1 MFFSVINKNLHWEF
15 INKNLVTFKLLK
27 DEMKLGVK
35 NFRELCKKPKY
46 RGTNIYIYIYIL
58 YNIYIYISECKNWGY
73 VEQVQG
79 VKWYVSY

>member
-46 RGTNIYIYIYIL
+46 RGTNIYINGMLNGMLVI
-58 YNIYIYISECKNWGY
+58 K
-73 VEQVQG
+73 QV
-79 VKWYVSY
+79 YL